1 MTFLTPWLGILAGAI
16 ALPTLLILY
25 FLKLRRRDI
34 EISTTL
40 LWKKAIQ
47 DLQANAP
54 FQKLRRNLLLFLQI
68 LILLGACFAL
78 AQPRLKAQVLQT
90 QRHIILIDRSGS
102 MTARD
107 GGQVGGELITRLEE
121 AKKQA
126 EATIDSLREGG
137 VLSRGV
143 SDEAMIIAFGTNA
156 EVLQPFTS
164 DKRTLKAA
172 LKAIEPIDGPT
183 RIDEA
188 VRLAKAHR
196 PTRTLQDSTTGQ
208 AVAVEGLVGGE
219 PVTIHL
225 FTDGRI
231 PDATQAKVTV
241 EGDSLMYHRVGKTD
255 APNVGIVAIRSDR
268 AFENPDRLNVFVGIE
283 NNEAQAR
290 GVDVELMIDG
300 VVSGIKSTSIP
311 GATIVREEA
320 TNPDGT
326 PVSAGEGAAGN
337 GGGANGGG
345 ANGAAAATTRVAD
358 IQPGVGGVVF
368 PIDRSESALVSV
380 RLRGVNTGE
389 ALEGDVLPLDDA
401 AWLVVPPAKR
411 LSVAFVTNGN
421 VYLRAALEGYPLA
434 RLQEFTPAQ
443 YEQATRSGKIAEFD
457 VVVLDGVLPA
467 GAPDANTGLPP
478 GRFVIFGAV
487 PPPAS
492 GIVDK
497 GAGGPG
503 GMVDWSRD
511 HPALRGLALDS
522 VVIVKSRLVEVTP
535 RSAATV
541 LASADTGPAVI
552 EVAAAQTRAIVVPFD
567 IQESYWP
574 FDASFVVFVGR
585 AIRHVGDDG
594 AQGGTLRAIQPGRVL
609 SDRLPSDATSVRIE
623 GPGGVD
629 APITV
634 APDGSFVYGPVE
646 RVGVYRVRWNGSPG
660 AMDAVVSGRNVRTY
674 AANLGDSQESQVA
687 AKEQLDVAEQRV
699 AATGGSTEGT
709 RNLWPWLLL
718 AALGVMLLEWYIF
731 NRKVYV

>member
-25 FLKLRRRDI
+25 FLKLRRRDV

-68 LILLGACFAL
+68 LILLGACVAL
-78 AQPRLKAQVLQT
+78 AQPRLKAQILQT

-107 GGQVGGELITRLEE
+107 GGQAGGEPITRLEE

-164 DKRTLKAA
+164 DKATLKAA
-172 LKAIEPIDGPT
+172 LKAVQPIDGPT

-196 PTRTLQDSTTGQ
+196 PTRTLQDTTTGQ

-231 PDATQAKVTV
+231 PDAGQAKMTV
-241 EGDSLMYHRVGKTD
+241 EGDSLIYHRIGRTD
-255 APNVGIVAIRSDR
+255 AANVGIVSIRSDR
-268 AFENPDRLNVFVGIE
+268 AFENPDRLNVFVAIE
-283 NNEAQAR
+283 NNEAQPR
-290 GVDVELMIDG
+290 GVDVELLIDG
-300 VVSGIKSTSIP
+300 VVSGIKTTSIP
-311 GATIVREEA
+311 AATIVRKED
-320 TNPDGT
+320 TNPDGSPANASPTTADDGT
-326 PVSAGEGAAGN
+326 PAPAK
-337 GGGANGGG
+337 
-345 ANGAAAATTRVAD
+345 TRVAE

-368 PIDRSESALVSV
+368 PIDRAASALVSV

-389 ALEGDVLPLDDA
+389 ALVGDVLPLDDA

-411 LSVAFVTNGN
+411 LSVALVTNGN

-443 YEQATRSGKIAEFD
+443 YDQAVRSGRIAEFD
-457 VVVLDGVLPA
+457 VVVLDGALPV
-467 GAPDANTGLPP
+467 GAPDANSGLPP

-497 GAGGPG
+497 GVGGPG

-522 VVIVKSRLVEVTP
+522 VVIVKSRSVEVTP
-535 RSAATV
+535 RSPATV

-609 SDRLPSDATSVRIE
+609 SDRLPSDATNVRIE
-623 GPGGVD
+623 GPAGVD
-629 APITV
+629 APITT
-634 APDGSFVYGPVE
+634 APDGSFVFGPVE

-674 AANLGDSQESQVA
+674 AANLADSQESQVA
-687 AKEQLDVAEQRV
+687 ATERIDVAEQRV
-699 AATGGSTEGT
+699 DAIGGSRDGA

-718 AALGVMLLEWYIF
+718 VALGIMLLEWYIF